1 MKSDKIMGGVSVMGF
16 IAPNSIYDTYPV
28 IDPIYGIDGLRNV
41 DTIDDMLTISFER
54 RRAGMVVG
62 IEGGKRFFKL
72 KDTTWTGELSDW
84 DELLIFLVS
93 DKPSEIKFIDKEKP
107 YGLINGINNIFELN
121 NLPILGSEHV
131 FLNGI
136 LQDNGYEADYV
147 LDKKKII
154 FNQPP
159 LENMKVICSYRI

>member
-1 MKSDKIMGGVSVMGF
+1 MMSFSFSGGVEVYGF
-16 IAPNSIYDTYPV
+16 ISPTDITDEYPV

-41 DTIDDMLTISFER
+41 DTIDDMLAITFKR

-72 KDTTWTGELSDW
+72 KDTNWTGELSDW

-93 DKPSEIKFIDKEKP
+93 NKPSEIEFIDKEKP

-121 NLPILGSEHV
+121 NPPIPNSEYV

-136 LQDNGYEADYV
+136 LQDNGYDADYI

-159 LENMKVICSYRI
+159 LENMKVICSYKI